1 MADHQIVIPGL
12 DNQLCGVCRKWVPRQ
27 WVIERL
33 KQQLTGANN
42 KRYAELNLQL
52 NQAIELAKRCPGK
65 P

>member
-12 DNQLCGVCRKWVPRQ
+12 DNQLCGICRKWVPRPGE
-27 WVIERL
+27 IEQL
-33 KQQLTGANN
+33 KKQLTGANN